1 MDDFWHVARIDW
13 LRGLPEERQESL
25 RAGATSANYRP
36 GEMIFQ
42 PERRPEF
49 VYVLASGL
57 VRVFRLS
64 DSGDEVQF
72 GHVLPGEIFGELE
85 LFVDRPRESFAQAV
99 EHSTVWRITREDFL
113 LVLKSSPSVM
123 FEVSRQMGGR
133 FKKIEGRVEDFVFRS
148 APSRVAR
155 ILLQL
160 ADEFARPDDRGTSI
174 GLPLTQSELAVMIG
188 VTRQTVNASLSRLR
202 EDGAI
207 DYEGQRFTVLDADRL
222 REIARE
228 RDL

>member
-1 MDDFWHVARIDW
+1 MKDVWHVGRVDW
-13 LRGLPEERQESL
+13 LRGLPEESQERL
-25 RAGATSANYRP
+25 RTSARTETYEP
-36 GEMIFQ
+36 GEMIFR
-42 PERRPEF
+42 PERQPEF
-49 VYVLASGL
+49 VFVLVSGL
-57 VRVFRLS
+57 ARIFRLS
-64 DSGDEVQF
+64 ESGGEVQF
-72 GHVLPGEIFGELE
+72 GHVLPGEVFGELE

-99 EHSTVWRITREDFL
+99 EPSTVWKITRENFL
-113 LVLKSSPSVM
+113 LVLKSAPSVM

-160 ADEFARPDDRGTSI
+160 ADEFSRPDERGVSI

-188 VTRQTVNASLSRLR
+188 VTRQTVNASLAQLR
-202 EDGAI
+202 DDRVI

-222 REIARE
+222 REIAEERE
-228 RDL
+228 I

>member
-1 MDDFWHVARIDW
+1 VNDIWHVGRIDW
-13 LRGLPEERQESL
+13 LRGLPEESQDRL
-25 RAGATSANYRP
+25 RASATLMAYPR
-36 GEMIFQ
+36 GEMIFS
-42 PERRPEF
+42 PERQPEF
-49 VYVLASGL
+49 VYVLESGL
-57 VRVFRLS
+57 VRIFRLS
-64 DSGDEVQF
+64 ADGGEVQF

-99 EHSTVWRITREDFL
+99 ERSTAWRITRENFL
-113 LVLKSSPSVM
+113 LVLKSSPAVM

-148 APSRVAR
+148 ARSRMAR

-160 ADEFARPDDRGTSI
+160 ADEFTLPAERGTSI

-188 VTRQTVNASLSRLR
+188 VTRQTANACLLELR
-202 EDGAI
+202 EEGAL
-207 DYEGQRFTVLDADRL
+207 DYQGQRFTLIDRDRL
-222 REIARE
+222 ESIAGE